1 MTPRSSNI
9 RSMIAVV
16 HLPRLPLLVA
26 MLRARRPL
34 DMAAALAPAPGA
46 PQVIGLCTDAAEAEG
61 VRPGLRVGEAHARCP
76 HLALIAPHPE
86 GAIEAIEQMMARLE
100 AAGCAVEQLGP
111 EDIALDIRPVLRLH
125 GGPKGVLAQVRRAL
139 PVGADG
145 RIGVGPGIFI
155 AHQAARHAGNGVPR
169 IVDRRDAAAFLSPLP
184 VDRLPLTD
192 AACERCREVGL
203 TRIGQ
208 VAALPRAA
216 ALERLG
222 FDGIGAWELA
232 RGMPDRPL
240 RPRTPPRPVS
250 AHIDFADPA
259 DTLPMLQSACR
270 LLVERIAAAVRVQG
284 RSVRTLTLSA
294 TLADGGSWARRVTLR
309 EATAE
314 GARLELAVNGRLTE
328 IASPVSGLRIS
339 ADTSGS
345 AGGRQLTALP
355 SPHEERAARTH
366 EAVRHVR
373 AALGDDALLRVIE
386 LDPSSH
392 IPERRFALAPHPDIP
407 MGRP

>member
-1 MTPRSSNI
+1 
-9 RSMIAVV
+9 MIAVV

-34 DMAAALAPAPGA
+34 DMAAALAPAPGG
-46 PQVIGLCTDAAEAEG
+46 PQVVGLCTAAAAAEG

-76 HLALIAPHPE
+76 HLALVAPHPE
-86 GAIEAIEQMMARLE
+86 GAMEAIEQMMARIE
-100 AAGCAVEQLGP
+100 GAGCAVEQLGP
-111 EDIALDIRPVLRLH
+111 EDIALDMRPVLRLH
-125 GGPKGVLAQVRRAL
+125 GGPEGVLAQVRRAL

-145 RIGVGPGIFI
+145 RIGVGPGIFV
-155 AHQAARHAGNGVPR
+155 ARQAARHAGHGVPR
-169 IVDRRDAAAFLSPLP
+169 IVDRHEVAGFLSPLP

-192 AACERCREVGL
+192 AACARCREVGL

-222 FDGIGAWELA
+222 FDGIRAWELA

-270 LLVERIAAAVRVQG
+270 LLVERIESAIRAQG
-284 RSVRTLTLSA
+284 RAVRTLTLSA

-314 GARLELAVNGRLTE
+314 GARIELAVTGHLTE
-328 IASPVSGLRIS
+328 IAAPVSGLRII
-339 ADTSGS
+339 ADTSAS

-366 EAVRHVR
+366 EAMRHVR
-373 AALGDDALLRVIE
+373 AALGDEALLRIIE
-386 LDPSSH
+386 LDASSH
-392 IPERRFALAPHPDIP
+392 IPERRFALAPHPDTP
-407 MGRP
+407 PHPP